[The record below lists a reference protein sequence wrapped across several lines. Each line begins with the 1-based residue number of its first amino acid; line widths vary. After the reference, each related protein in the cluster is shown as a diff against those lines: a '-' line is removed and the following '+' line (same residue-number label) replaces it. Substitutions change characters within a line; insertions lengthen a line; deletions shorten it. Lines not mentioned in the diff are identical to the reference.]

1 MNKFNLLRFPGRSGL
16 GVVALGVPIV
26 MFIFISFA
34 SSNFLTVQNISNV
47 NAQITALLI
56 VALGQMI
63 VAICGGIDLSVGSV
77 LSLTSA
83 IIVSVDPALAVPLAL
98 AAGLIVGLI
107 NGVGVTVFAVHP
119 LVMTLATLTFLQGL
133 ALLVLPVPGGDVP
146 DYLEAMVDFSFLGL
160 PAAFYWCSIFAA
172 GAAILLQSTRFGLRI
187 FAVGANDENA
197 ARNGVNVTLHR
208 ISCYVLCS
216 LSGVMAGFFLSA
228 RVASADATMGAHYG
242 LESVTAIALGGVLLA
257 GGIGSVRGVIAG
269 TIALGLMTNGM
280 NLIGVSPFIRAA
292 ATGLLLLAAISLQP
306 RKAIGA

>member
-1 MNKFNLLRFPGRSGL
+1 MIGLDLIRFPGRSGL
-16 GVVALGVPIV
+16 GLVALGLPIV
-26 MFIFISFA
+26 MFVFLSFA
-34 SSNFLTVQNISNV
+34 SPSFLSVQNLSNI
-47 NAQITALLI
+47 NAQIAALLI
-56 VALGQMI
+56 VSLGQMI

-83 IIVSVDPALAVPLAL
+83 IIVSVDPALAVPVAL
-98 AAGLIVGLI
+98 LAGLCVGLV
-107 NGVGVTVFAVHP
+107 NGVGITIFAVHP
-119 LVMTLATLTFLQGL
+119 LIMTLASMTFLQGL
-133 ALLVLPVPGGDVP
+133 ALLILPVPGGDVP

-160 PAAFYWCSIFAA
+160 PAAFFWCLIFAV
-172 GAAILLQSTRFGLRI
+172 AASIVLRKTRFGLRI

-216 LSGVMAGFFLSA
+216 FGGVMAGLFVSA
-228 RVASADATMGAHYG
+228 RVASADATMGAQYG

-257 GGIGSVRGVIAG
+257 GGVGSVSGVIAG
-269 TIALGLMTNGM
+269 TVALGLMTNGM

-292 ATGLLLLAAISLQP
+292 ATGLLLLTAISLQP

>member
-98 AAGLIVGLI
+98 AAGLIV
-107 NGVGVTVFAVHP
+107 V
-119 LVMTLATLTFLQGL
+119 
-133 ALLVLPVPGGDVP
+133 
-146 DYLEAMVDFSFLGL
+146 
-160 PAAFYWCSIFAA
+160 
-172 GAAILLQSTRFGLRI
+172 
-187 FAVGANDENA
+187 VGA
-197 ARNGVNVTLHR
+197 TSWL
-208 ISCYVLCS
+208 
-216 LSGVMAGFFLSA
+216 
-228 RVASADATMGAHYG
+228 
-242 LESVTAIALGGVLLA
+242 
-257 GGIGSVRGVIAG
+257 
-269 TIALGLMTNGM
+269 
-280 NLIGVSPFIRAA
+280 
-292 ATGLLLLAAISLQP
+292 
-306 RKAIGA
+306 

>member
-1 MNKFNLLRFPGRSGL
+1 MSWLNILRFPGRSGL
-16 GVVALGVPIV
+16 GIVPIGVPIV

-34 SSNFLTVQNISNV
+34 SPNFLNVQNLSNV
-47 NAQITALLI
+47 NAQIAALLI

-98 AAGLIVGLI
+98 LAGLVVGVV
-107 NGVGVTVFAVHP
+107 NGVGVTIFAVHP

-133 ALLVLPVPGGDVP
+133 ALLILPVPGGDVP

-160 PAAFYWCSIFAA
+160 PAAFFWCLVFAT
-172 GAAILLQSTRFGLRI
+172 AAAVVLRSTRFGLRI
-187 FAVGANDENA
+187 FAVGANEDNA
-197 ARNGVNVTLHR
+197 ARNGVNVVLHR
-208 ISCYVLCS
+208 ISSYVLCS
-216 LSGVMAGFFLSA
+216 FGGVMAGLFLSA

-257 GGIGSVRGVIAG
+257 GGIGSVPGVIAG

-280 NLIGVSPFIRAA
+280 NLIGVSPFVRAA
-292 ATGLLLLAAISLQP
+292 ATGLLLLTAISLQP

>member
-1 MNKFNLLRFPGRSGL
+1 MNRFNILRFPGRSGL
-16 GVVALGVPIV
+16 GIVAIGLPIV
-26 MFIFISFA
+26 IFTFISFA
-34 SSNFLTVQNISNV
+34 SPNFLNVQNLSNV
-47 NAQITALLI
+47 NAQIAALLI

-98 AAGLIVGLI
+98 MAGLMVGLV

-119 LVMTLATLTFLQGL
+119 LVMTLASLTFLQGL

-160 PAAFYWCSIFAA
+160 PAAFYWCLVFAA
-172 GAAILLQSTRFGLRI
+172 GTAIVLRATRFGLRI
-187 FAVGANDENA
+187 FAVGENDENA
-197 ARNGVNVTLHR
+197 ARNGVNVTFHR

-216 LSGVMAGFFLSA
+216 LGGVMAGFFLSA
-228 RVASADATMGAHYG
+228 RVASADATMGANFG

-257 GGIGSVRGVIAG
+257 GGVGSVTGVIAG
-269 TIALGLMTNGM
+269 TVALGLMTNGM

-292 ATGLLLLAAISLQP
+292 ATGVLLLAAISLQP

>member
-1 MNKFNLLRFPGRSGL
+1 MNRFNILRFPGRSGL
-16 GVVALGVPIV
+16 GVVAIGLPIAI
-26 MFIFISFA
+26 FIFISFA
-34 SSNFLTVQNISNV
+34 SPNFLNVQNISNV

-63 VAICGGIDLSVGSV
+63 VAISGGIDLSVGSV

-98 AAGLIVGLI
+98 MAGLVVGLV

-119 LVMTLATLTFLQGL
+119 LVMTLASLTFLQGL

-160 PAAFYWCSIFAA
+160 PAAFYWCLVFAA
-172 GAAILLQSTRFGLRI
+172 GTAIVLRSTRFGLRI
-187 FAVGANDENA
+187 FAVGANDDNA
-197 ARNGVNVTLHR
+197 ARNGVNVIFHR
-208 ISCYVLCS
+208 ISCYVMCS
-216 LSGVMAGFFLSA
+216 LGGVMAGFFLSA
-228 RVASADATMGAHYG
+228 RVASADATMGANFG

-257 GGIGSVRGVIAG
+257 GGIGSVTGVIAG
-269 TIALGLMTNGM
+269 TVALGLMTNGM

-292 ATGLLLLAAISLQP
+292 ATGMLLLAAISLQP